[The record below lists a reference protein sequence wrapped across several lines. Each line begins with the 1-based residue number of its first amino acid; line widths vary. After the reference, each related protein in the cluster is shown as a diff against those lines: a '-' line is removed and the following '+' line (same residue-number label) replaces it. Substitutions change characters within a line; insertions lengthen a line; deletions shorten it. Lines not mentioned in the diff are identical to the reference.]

1 MIEVCMSNEG
11 VKEEFSYIN
20 SIRKNLQ
27 VIGNTLIGNNDCIRS
42 QLNNVSK
49 AQLINAIDS
58 LEKEMDPLPDSYKHE
73 INLIIT
79 AARFKL
85 SYLENE

>member
-1 MIEVCMSNEG
+1 MND
-11 VKEEFSYIN
+11 KDFDEEFRYIN
-20 SIRKNLQ
+20 TIRKSLQ
-27 VIGNTLIGNNDCIRS
+27 VIGNILIGSNDYIRN

-49 AQLINAIDS
+49 AQLIEAIDS
-58 LEKEMDPLPDSYKHE
+58 LEKEMGPLPDSYKHE

-85 SYLENE
+85 SYIENE

>member
-1 MIEVCMSNEG
+1 MKNKDINE
-11 VKEEFSYIN
+11 EYSYLN

-27 VIGNTLIGNNDCIRS
+27 VVGNILFGNNDCLRN

>member
-1 MIEVCMSNEG
+1 MND
-11 VKEEFSYIN
+11 KDFDEEFRYIN
-20 SIRKNLQ
+20 TIRKSLQ
-27 VIGNTLIGNNDCIRS
+27 VIGNILIGSNDYIRN

-58 LEKEMDPLPDSYKHE
+58 LEKEKDSLPDSYNYE

-79 AARFKL
+79 AARYKL
-85 SYLENE
+85 SCITNS